1 MNRFEN
7 RVVVV
12 AGGNSG
18 IGRAAAEHMLS
29 EGAHVYCLDKDQGEP
44 PVAAADATG
53 SFQAVQV
60 DARDEQAMRN
70 AIDAAAESAGRIDV
84 LVNAVGIELV
94 EEAHRTST
102 EQWDRVLDTN
112 LKSYFLAIKA
122 VIPHMREGG
131 AIVNVASQLAMV
143 GASRFSAYTASKAGI
158 LGMTRSLALELAPKG
173 IRVNAVCPGAVD
185 TPLLRR
191 QFEDGDGP
199 QGSMQDLVGMHP
211 VGRLGRPEEIAAP
224 IAFLAGE
231 DASFMTG
238 SEVVVDG
245 GYTAW

>member
-1 MNRFEN
+1 MSRFEN

-18 IGRAAAEHMLS
+18 IGRAVAEQMIS
-29 EGAHVYCLDKDQGEP
+29 EGAHVCCLDKDQGEP
-44 PVAAADATG
+44 PAAAADVAG
-53 SFQAVQV
+53 SFHAIRV

-94 EEAHRTST
+94 EEAQRTSAD
-102 EQWDRVLDTN
+102 QWDRVLDTN

-122 VIPHMREGG
+122 VIPHMHDGG

-191 QFEDGDGP
+191 QFEHGDGP
-199 QGSMQDLVGMHP
+199 QGSMDELVGMHP

-231 DASFMTG
+231 DASFITG
-238 SEVVVDG
+238 SELVVDG
-245 GYTAW
+245 GYTAR